1 MKTEET
7 TMKTMK
13 EKNMPNY
20 QKNDNGHG
28 FSVKVDYP
36 SPKEAKVNHNA
47 NADNMINFMG
57 QGQFS
62 DWL

>member
-1 MKTEET
+1 MKMEEI

-36 SPKEAKVNHNA
+36 TPEQAKVKHNV
-47 NADNMINFMG
+47 NMNNTINFMG

>member
-1 MKTEET
+1 
-7 TMKTMK
+7 MKTMK